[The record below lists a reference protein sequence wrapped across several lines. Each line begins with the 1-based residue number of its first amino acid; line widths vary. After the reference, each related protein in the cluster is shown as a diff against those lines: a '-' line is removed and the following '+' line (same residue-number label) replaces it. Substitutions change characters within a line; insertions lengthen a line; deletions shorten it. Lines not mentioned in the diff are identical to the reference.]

1 MPEVRRAHTHLIHT
15 ALSNLAHA
23 NYLLKL
29 GSQGIIR
36 RFFDDTL
43 NTIATDYGIPRA
55 EVSVACGRAVPEEER
70 GRLRGYLVRL
80 SDQVREYTA
89 LRQDIVDGETEVN
102 GVDDVD

>member
-1 MPEVRRAHTHLIHT
+1 MPEVRRAHTHLILT
-15 ALSNLAHA
+15 ALNNRARA

-43 NTIATDYGIPRA
+43 HTISTEYGIPRTDIVIA
-55 EVSVACGRAVPEEER
+55 PEEER
-70 GRLRGYLVRL
+70 GRLRGYLIRL
-80 SDQVREYTA
+80 GEQVREYTA
-89 LRQDIVDGETEVN
+89 LRQNIVDAEREMN